1 MTLRELISQRARISE
16 VASYLDALSADVRIL
31 EANSLPR
38 RAQALL
44 FDMAADAPPL
54 RLTHFVPDDVPA
66 QRAVHHPGRN
76 TVPVPTYFKHFQKRF
91 AKSARPDHAGLA
103 GGYNHSNAF
112 FIRPGYFVAYETDGA
127 HVPPDKSAVQKE
139 WYARAGRHRLFPR
152 ARGLGAARG
161 LASGRPQFR
170 GLAAARLPPH
180 PRLHAGRLTPRV
192 DRTRCHGRPPR
203 RSKPRL
209 LVHPRARGAQPPR
222 PARYMTARG
231 TRMDPRA
238 DAARQRRLRALISR

>member
-16 VASYLDALSADVRIL
+16 VASYLDALSDDVRIL

-139 WYARAGRHRLFPR
+139 WYARGPVVIDYFLVPEGWA
-152 ARGLGAARG
+152 
-161 LASGRPQFR
+161 
-170 GLAAARLPPH
+170 LPE
-180 PRLHAGRLTPRV
+180 GWPRV
-192 DRTRCHGRPPR
+192 VPNSVGLQRLVYHRTRDFMRGVSRHVSIGRAATEDR
-203 RSKPRL
+203 RDDRNLDFWFTLVREERNRL
-209 LVHPRARGAQPPR
+209 ALP
-222 PARYMTARG
+222 G
-231 TRMDPRA
+231 T
-238 DAARQRRLRALISR
+238 